1 MDENNNFNNSYGES
15 NAQQNY
21 SQNYSQ
27 NYNQNYG
34 GPYMTPE
41 EAPMTMAEWLIT
53 LIVGMIPCIGIIM
66 LFVWAFGSTGN
77 VNRRNYCRAQ
87 LIIVAVSI
95 VLAVLSWGAIAAF
108 VTSSIMY

>member
-1 MDENNNFNNSYGES
+1 MDENNNYNNRYGES

-21 SQNYSQ
+21 SQNY
-27 NYNQNYG
+27 NQNYG
-34 GPYMTPE
+34 APYMTPE
-41 EAPMTMAEWLIT
+41 EAPMTMGEWLVT

-87 LIIVAVSI
+87 LIIVAVGM
-95 VLAVLSWGAIAAF
+95 VLAMLSWGAIAAL
-108 VTSSIMY
+108 VASNIGMMY

>member
-15 NAQQNY
+15 NAQQ
-21 SQNYSQ
+21 S
-27 NYNQNYG
+27 YNQNYG

-53 LIVGMIPCIGIIM
+53 LIVGLIPFIGIIM

-87 LIIVAVSI
+87 LIIMAVGMG
-95 VLAVLSWGAIAAF
+95 LAVLFWGAIVTF
-108 VTSSIMY
+108 VASSIMY